1 MQHDVLARRGKIGRK
16 GGRGEEEAHTEV
28 SHQERVMFLRT
39 DQMKLRWLLTQ
50 RTTFQTELRSEFV
63 TTHSK
68 QPAVCVFVFL
78 ACRVS
83 TDSSCVLEVA
93 GNRCV
98 MANTNKLRGMPM
110 LTLRK
115 RHLASSPG
123 IQNQN
128 QSKEA
133 DNFIF

>member
-1 MQHDVLARRGKIGRK
+1 
-16 GGRGEEEAHTEV
+16 
-28 SHQERVMFLRT
+28 
-39 DQMKLRWLLTQ
+39 MKLWWLLTQ

-68 QPAVCVFVFL
+68 QPVVYGFAFL
-78 ACRVS
+78 ACRVG
-83 TDSSCVLEVA
+83 TDSSCVLEGA
-93 GNRCV
+93 RSHCV

-115 RHLASSPG
+115 RHLAPSPG